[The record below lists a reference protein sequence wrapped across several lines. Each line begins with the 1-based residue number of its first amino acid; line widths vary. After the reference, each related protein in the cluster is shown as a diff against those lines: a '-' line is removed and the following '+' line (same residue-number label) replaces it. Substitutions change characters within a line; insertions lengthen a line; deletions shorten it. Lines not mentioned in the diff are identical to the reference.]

1 MGSSGQEGLKRHP
14 HLGRQI
20 PSFVLI
26 GTLGFFIDAGL
37 TFVFAQWFGAPALL
51 ARPPA
56 FAIATLVN
64 FALNRTFT
72 FRAAELSVLPAL
84 AKYVLVCAGGAGVNY
99 AVYAICLNVAP
110 FVGLDVT
117 PKILPLFVACG
128 SLSAMSLTFM
138 GFRSFAFVTPK
149 PLI

>member
-1 MGSSGQEGLKRHP
+1 MSSSGQNAVRSRP

-20 PSFVLI
+20 PSFLVI
-26 GTLGFFIDAGL
+26 GTIGFCIDAGL

-64 FALNRTFT
+64 FALNRHFT
-72 FRAAELSVLPAL
+72 FRAADTPVLSAL
-84 AKYVLVCAGGAGVNY
+84 ARYVLVCAGGAGVNY
-99 AVYAICLNVAP
+99 AVYAICLGIAP
-110 FVGLDVT
+110 FAGLAVT

-128 SLSAMSLTFM
+128 SLSAMLLTFI
-138 GFRSFAFVTPK
+138 GFRSFAFR
-149 PLI
+149 

>member
-1 MGSSGQEGLKRHP
+1 MSNSGQTVLEARAQ
-14 HLGRQI
+14 LGRQI

-26 GTLGFFIDAGL
+26 GAMGFCIDAGL

-72 FRAAELSVLPAL
+72 FRAAAGPILPAL
-84 AKYVLVCAGGAGVNY
+84 ARYALVSAAGAGVNY
-99 AVYAICLNVAP
+99 AVYALCLALAPLAGVAA
-110 FVGLDVT
+110 T

-128 SLSAMSLTFM
+128 SLAAMFLTFA
-138 GFRSFAFVTPK
+138 GFRSFAFRD
-149 PLI
+149 

>member
-1 MGSSGQEGLKRHP
+1 VSSSGSDALESRP

-20 PSFVLI
+20 PSFVAI
-26 GTLGFFIDAGL
+26 GTMGFFIDAGL

-64 FALNRTFT
+64 FALNRHFT
-72 FRAAELSVLPAL
+72 FRAADTPLLSAL
-84 AKYVLVCAGGAGVNY
+84 ARYVLVCAGGAAVNY
-99 AVYAICLNVAP
+99 AVYAICLNLAP
-110 FVGLDVT
+110 FAGIPVT

-128 SLSAMSLTFM
+128 SLSAMLLTFM
-138 GFRSFAFVTPK
+138 GFRSFAFRS
-149 PLI
+149 